1 MNIAVIGAG
10 NIGGTIGSKW
20 EKAGHH
26 VTYQLRNPEKRKG
39 AVPLGQGL
47 ESADVVLIAVPG
59 KTVVEFVRE
68 HSRALE
74 GKTLIDATNN
84 PGAPSFNSWH
94 DLLQSVPDALLYR
107 AFNTYGFEVMANPEL
122 GGERADMFYCGPE
135 QDAPVVERLIEDVGL
150 RPIRLGG
157 MDAVDTVD
165 GVLRMWFTLSRS
177 RGRRIAFRLISD

>member
-26 VTYQLRNPEKRKG
+26 VTYQMREPAKKKG
-39 AVPLGQGL
+39 AVALGEGL
-47 ESADVVLIAVPG
+47 ESADVVLLAVPG
-59 KTVVEFVRE
+59 KAVVDFVKE
-68 HSRALE
+68 HAHVLE

-84 PGAPSFNSWH
+84 PGAASFHSWH
-94 DLLQSVPDALLYR
+94 ELLKSVPEALLYR
-107 AFNTYGFEVMANPEL
+107 AFNTYGFEVMANPDL
-122 GGERADMFYCGPE
+122 GGDRADMFYCGPE

-150 RPIRLGG
+150 RPIRVGG

-165 GVLRMWFTLSRS
+165 GVLRLWFTLSRS
-177 RGRRIAFRLISD
+177 HGRRIAFQLISD